1 MFTLSSMLSKS
12 AVKQSRTLQAFANFS
27 SHAAPVIEG
36 RFKVTD
42 SIVWINVVPPDG
54 VPRRLAASS
63 GESLLEVIQRHR
75 VPGIFPDCDGGDKE
89 NSMRAH

>member
-1 MFTLSSMLSKS
+1 MFSLSSIVSRS
-12 AVKQSRTLQAFANFS
+12 AIKQPKMMSAFASFG

-54 VPRRLAASS
+54 VPRRLAATS
-63 GESLLEVIQRHR
+63 GESLLEVI
-75 VPGIFPDCDGGDKE
+75 
-89 NSMRAH
+89 